1 MNLRFSLGGARGS
14 SGIPGRIP
22 VSDSSASFITEMLSP
37 IPVSDTYYFCQSL
50 RCLCVDSLDA
60 SGTRLDGFISVVQA
74 IGQDRARVLSFASET
89 RVGSQLAESPLQTIT
104 FASVRR
110 EDSFLTCLALQR
122 AVNLFRLAMLLF
134 ERSDHRDSGALFSP
148 STKK

>member
-1 MNLRFSLGGARGS
+1 MMNPRFSLGGARGS

-60 SGTRLDGFISVVQA
+60 SGTRLDGFISVVQRLDKTA
-74 IGQDRARVLSFASET
+74 PEFYL
-89 RVGSQLAESPLQTIT
+89 LHLKP
-104 FASVRR
+104 ASV
-110 EDSFLTCLALQR
+110 ANWQ
-122 AVNLFRLAMLLF
+122 NLHCKLLHLLVCAGKIAF
-134 ERSDHRDSGALFSP
+134 
-148 STKK
+148 